1 MSPDLI
7 AEETEVNGDSKRAK
21 TEILYVLVYWA
32 SRTVT
37 RDFCSA
43 LAALVGPVQYI
54 FFLTVHYTVYFNY
67 FVPIAKQAGQ
77 AAVLGRLS
85 RNVYVSGTGLWDKF
99 PSSIKCG
106 LFIPL

>member
-1 MSPDLI
+1 MVL
-7 AEETEVNGDSKRAK
+7 AGLVHWVL
-21 TEILYVLVYWA
+21 LYWHENA
-32 SRTVT
+32 GT

-43 LAALVGPVQYI
+43 LAALVGPVQYNT
-54 FFLTVHYTVYFNY
+54 FFSLYTTHSIQYIYFNY
-67 FVPIAKQAGQ
+67 FVPIAKQTGQ

-85 RNVYVSGTGLWDKF
+85 QRVYVSGTGLLDKF

>member
-1 MSPDLI
+1 M
-7 AEETEVNGDSKRAK
+7 
-21 TEILYVLVYWA
+21 VLAGLVHWVLLCRHENA
-32 SRTVT
+32 GT

-54 FFLTVHYTVYFNY
+54 FSSPYTIYCIYFNY
-67 FVPIAKQAGQ
+67 FVPIAQQAGR

-85 RNVYVSGTGLWDKF
+85 HSVHVSGTGLMDKF
-99 PSSIKCG
+99 LSSIKCG